1 MLEVTGD
8 LDVLRPERDSALREL
23 RRATQL
29 SGRPIEKLDATVAQV
44 RVLLKLGAYR
54 DARRVADSLLAA
66 WPDPQSAVAR
76 KLAPLAVLTG
86 KPGRAADLLVRS
98 AGEEVSYSAAGEP
111 VQVPTAV
118 AQPALRLLAFAAVG
132 APADTLDRLELEAE
146 RAIRSLVPTDR
157 QPKVSEAMLDEATML
172 AFPTAGLRKAHRPAA
187 QGRYLLE
194 LQWRAARGDSATV
207 ADRLAFV
214 ASLRR
219 ATEPGEV
226 AVSAAYLEAGLL
238 LAVGDSA
245 AAVDRLDLA
254 LEALAVSRV
263 DLLDAVAFPAALV
276 RAMAL
281 RAMLAHASGERAVA
295 ARWSRAVLD
304 LWDDAE
310 PPVRPTTDR
319 MKAILSPPRG
329 E

>member
-1 MLEVTGD
+1 
-8 LDVLRPERDSALREL
+8 
-23 RRATQL
+23 
-29 SGRPIEKLDATVAQV
+29 
-44 RVLLKLGAYR
+44 
-54 DARRVADSLLAA
+54 
-66 WPDPQSAVAR
+66 
-76 KLAPLAVLTG
+76 
-86 KPGRAADLLVRS
+86 
-98 AGEEVSYSAAGEP
+98 
-111 VQVPTAV
+111 
-118 AQPALRLLAFAAVG
+118 
-132 APADTLDRLELEAE
+132 
-146 RAIRSLVPTDR
+146 
-157 QPKVSEAMLDEATML
+157 MLDEATML